1 MKNGFLATS
10 FWAREHVSVQGAPQI
25 YLAPP
30 SSFPHGLRHSTY
42 CLRTHNPGDA
52 MSLSQQVFP
61 KPLLSVG
68 APVHGGS
75 CLILKVKAGM
85 KFFHFIEFYSLFLF
99 M

>member
-1 MKNGFLATS
+1 
-10 FWAREHVSVQGAPQI
+10 
-25 YLAPP
+25 
-30 SSFPHGLRHSTY
+30 
-42 CLRTHNPGDA
+42 